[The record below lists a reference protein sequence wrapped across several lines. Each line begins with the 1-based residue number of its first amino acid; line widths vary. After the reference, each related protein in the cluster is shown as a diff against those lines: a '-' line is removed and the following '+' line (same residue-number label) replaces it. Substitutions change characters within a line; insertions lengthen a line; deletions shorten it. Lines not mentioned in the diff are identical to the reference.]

1 MSFQHI
7 VKIPRERIGA
17 LIGKRGKVKQE
28 IEQKC
33 SVKIE
38 IDSDTGDAVISG
50 HGSID
55 RMELFRAVEIV
66 TAIARGFSPQRASR
80 LFEQPAE
87 ETDAIIYQLLDLREY
102 AGKSPNALDR
112 IRGRIIGEGGK
123 SRRTLEEL
131 SGAYISVYGHSVGII
146 GTLREAKLASE
157 AITMLAKGSM
167 HKNVY
172 NLLQEARRKEKLDRM
187 RLWEDSYT

>member
-1 MSFQHI
+1 MSFQHV

-33 SVKIE
+33 GVKIE

-50 HGSID
+50 NGSLD

-87 ETDAIIYQLLDLREY
+87 ETDAIIYQLMDLREY

-112 IRGRIIGEGGK
+112 IRGRIIGQGGK

-157 AITMLAKGSM
+157 AVSMLAKGSM